1 MCRDSRCQRR
11 LRLVG
16 NNAHL
21 DLPVRTLSLPTQT
34 NSPLTSIGSGRP
46 LPTATTTATGTTTD
60 YTADKPD
67 TVSPMAAR
75 GQSGANGRQC
85 DLVTVLLV
93 ADLMPIYGQ
102 RTHQHTP
109 PKINNSNP

>member
-1 MCRDSRCQRR
+1 MCRNRRCQRR

-21 DLPVRTLSLPTQT
+21 DLPVHTLGLPTPT
-34 NSPLTSIGSGRP
+34 KPPLTSTGSGRP

-67 TVSPMAAR
+67 TASPLAAR
-75 GQSGANGRQC
+75 VRSGANGRQR
-85 DLVTVLLV
+85 DLVAVPLV
-93 ADLMPIYGQ
+93 ADLIAGSV
-102 RTHQHTP
+102 
-109 PKINNSNP
+109 I